1 MEGRHE
7 EYGSVPEIN
16 TSESDGNGTNYEVLL
31 SDDDPDFSDSGNEL
45 DFEGDDFLYERNVTN
60 GIELG
65 SNVSVV
71 ENVVRNEVEGDLDV
85 YDLKYP
91 SSEEIQSNGALD
103 DKVGYWFSEFL
114 IEVDIGFQP
123 G

>member
-1 MEGRHE
+1 M
-7 EYGSVPEIN
+7 
-16 TSESDGNGTNYEVLL
+16 L

-45 DFEGDDFLYERNVTN
+45 DSEGDGFLYERNVTN

-65 SNVSVV
+65 SNVGVV
-71 ENVVRNEVEGDLDV
+71 ENVVRNEVEGDVDV

-91 SSEEIQSNGALD
+91 SSKEIQSNGALD
-103 DKVGYWFSEFL
+103 DEVGYWFSEFS
-114 IEVDIGFQP
+114 IEEDIGFQP